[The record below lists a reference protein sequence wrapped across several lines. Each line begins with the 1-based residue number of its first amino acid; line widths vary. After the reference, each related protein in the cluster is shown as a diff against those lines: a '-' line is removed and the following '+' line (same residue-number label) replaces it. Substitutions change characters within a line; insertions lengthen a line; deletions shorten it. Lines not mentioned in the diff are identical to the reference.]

1 MTYSEIEKLAKELP
15 YREKFR
21 FAQAMIQMAR
31 KEEEEANVVKNQAA
45 GTLDDIKFRI
55 LKSKP
60 VKKAALENFVKAM
73 YNFKGGVSDDD
84 LAKIIKQLEKEKFIS
99 IDLNNRVTYL

>member
-1 MTYSEIEKLAKELP
+1 MTYSEVEKLAKELS

-21 FAQAMIQMAR
+21 LAQAMIQMAR
-31 KEEEEANVVKNQAA
+31 KEEEEANVIKDQAA
-45 GTLDDIKFRI
+45 GSLEDIKPRI

-60 VKKAALENFVKAM
+60 VKKVALENFIKAM
-73 YNFKGGVSDDD
+73 YNFKGSVSDDD

-99 IDLNNRVTYL
+99 IDLNNKVTYL

>member
-21 FAQAMIQMAR
+21 LAQAMIQMAR
-31 KEEEEANVVKNQAA
+31 KEEEETNVVKNQAA
-45 GTLDDIKFRI
+45 GTLDDIKSRI

-73 YNFKGGVSDDD
+73 YNFKGGVSDED